1 LEFGEHVSRRKRVL
15 QRTYGETDFL
25 TGVRAIAILFVFL
38 LHSGGGGLRELG
50 EIGDFIVD
58 CGKYGITIFFV
69 ISGYTIFSQFFKE
82 EYTLK
87 KFILVRLARISLP
100 YYPIILLVFIY
111 IALGGMQFNGWAER
125 FNNGRIDLANL
136 LAHLTYIAP
145 YDIHWQNTIIG
156 VEWTLGIEV
165 FFYFALGTLIH
176 FNVVRVSRDS
186 LIYLGVFSLAIS
198 ILTLLTRTWL
208 NLDPLFVYWLPFRY
222 CYLFYLGGLSFVLRE
237 KYLEYS
243 STEDARA
250 RLTSDAV
257 QVLLVIGFAI
267 SALVPTIR
275 QSLGIVVEFGF
286 GFATLA
292 LVVLYRGAGRMSGLL
307 KSRPLVLLGSMSYS
321 LYLIHYIVILTL
333 RVSGGVFLEFV
344 VWLVVSVAISF
355 LWYYLFERA
364 VYTRVKTL
372 IKRLR

>member
-1 LEFGEHVSRRKRVL
+1 
-15 QRTYGETDFL
+15 
-25 TGVRAIAILFVFL
+25 
-38 LHSGGGGLRELG
+38 
-50 EIGDFIVD
+50 VD

-82 EYTLK
+82 KYTLK

-111 IALGGMQFNGWAER
+111 IALGGRQFNGWAEL

-136 LAHLTYIAP
+136 VAHLTYVAP

-176 FNVVRVSRDS
+176 FNVVSVSRGS
-186 LIYLGVFSLAIS
+186 LIYLGLFSLAIS
-198 ILTLLTRTWL
+198 ILTLLARTWL

-243 STEDARA
+243 SKEDGKA
-250 RLTSDAV
+250 RLISDAV
-257 QVLLVIGFAI
+257 QVLLVLGFAT
-267 SALVPTIR
+267 SALVPMIR
-275 QSLGIVVEFGF
+275 QSTGISVEFGF

-292 LVVLYRGAGRMSGLL
+292 LVVLFRGTGKM
-307 KSRPLVLLGSMSYS
+307 SRPLNSRPLILLGSMSYS
-321 LYLIHYIVILTL
+321 FYLIHYIVILTL
-333 RVSGGVFLEFV
+333 PGTGDVLFKFMI
-344 VWLVVSVAISF
+344 WFVVSVAVSF
-355 LWYYLFERA
+355 FWYYVFEKRLYA
-364 VYTRVKTL
+364 GVKTL
-372 IKRLR
+372 IKKLP